1 MSQANS
7 PTSGIIPYTALL
19 GGVIQQRRK
28 YLDQQFGRQFQQGQI
43 AAQLEISQ
51 SAYSRIESGDTS
63 ISVTQLR
70 QIAYL
75 LNTNAQ
81 WILDRADFIAQ
92 QLQAQG
98 AQITHEKKEN
108 SVAILIGLGLL
119 AAALVAAG
127 SAT

>member
-7 PTSGIIPYTALL
+7 RQSSEVPYTALL
-19 GGVIQQRRK
+19 GGVIQQQRK
-28 YLDQQFGRQFQQGQI
+28 DLDQQFGQFQQGHV
-43 AAQLEISQ
+43 AARLNMSQ

-81 WILDRADFIAQ
+81 WILNRADFIAG
-92 QLQAQG
+92 QLEAQG
-98 AQITHEKKEN
+98 AQITHEKKDN
-108 SVAILIGLGLL
+108 SAAILVGLGLL
-119 AAALVAAG
+119 AAALLVAG
-127 SAT
+127 STTS